1 MIKKK
6 IYNYILP
13 DENNNPV
20 SKETKCNSII
30 IIGANGSGKTRLGAW
45 IEKNMI
51 DETHR
56 ISAQRALTFGT
67 YIKQK
72 SYEQAINLVIIVGDG
87 MVKNTITSHQCL
99 MIMRMCFLL

>member
-20 SKETKCNSII
+20 SKETKCHSII

-72 SYEQAINLVIIVGDG
+72 SYEQAINLVIFIW
-87 MVKNTITSHQCL
+87 
-99 MIMRMCFLL
+99 